1 MMMSFHR
8 TRVFSIRL
16 WFTACLCG
24 LAVGAVRADE
34 SPPISIDND
43 GTFAF
48 SAATFVQPAGWPLI
62 TAAQRAAEHIGP
74 GVEFERWRLA
84 TAAGPLTLSIARVD
98 LREPRVALGIGTR
111 YERIVGPGEPLSTMA
126 DRRSAEIGIN
136 ADYFDISGGGEP
148 TNLVLARGVVQ
159 HAPNGRAVLLVGDD
173 NRIAMGPVTWKM
185 QLVAT
190 NGTSMNIDAVNDW
203 THGTQ
208 LMLFTQAFG
217 MPGQADAAA
226 ELSLAPTADGR
237 YQVLQTETDAMTF
250 LPLRPTDIG
259 IAARGDAAVT
269 LLQQFHEGDIVT
281 LAQTLD
287 PQLPG
292 LREGVGGGPL
302 LLRDGAPYDDPDS
315 PSPEERDVRYPLT
328 GAGTSADG
336 ATLWLVTVDG
346 RAPARSVGITRPM
359 LASLFSALGA
369 SNAMAFDSGGST
381 EMVVRRLGD
390 PRVSVANVP
399 SDGRERSLADG
410 LFVMNSATP
419 GPPTTLV
426 LRAQAPAVLTGSH
439 VAITAQS
446 VDVNDQPVPPES
458 AVTYSISPASSAAIT
473 PQGLLSAR
481 VPGQITVMARS
492 AQASGELRLDV
503 VSRVDELRI
512 ASVQRVYP
520 PGATFAL
527 TVQAARAD
535 GAAIAI
541 DSDAIA
547 WSSSGDGGNIDA
559 QGTFKSSGVPSRA
572 DVVARAGGARAAAT
586 LLIGAHE
593 VGLGGAMLPGDGAGR
608 WHLTTSPKDL
618 AAALDAA
625 KAPDGS
631 PALHLSFDLGDQR
644 ATRAAFIESDVPLT
658 GEPLVVSVDAYG
670 DGGGAWLRIGYRNAD
685 GISDSMTLARH
696 INWKGW
702 RNVRAEVPPQAR
714 WPITLTRI
722 YVVAPPSE
730 HSAGDLWLRDLGVW
744 YAGPRSPGSVALT
757 RARD

>member
-1 MMMSFHR
+1 MQRDRHRVVGARRHGEHEQPPEQAQRAQGPPRTSPHISFVPQIVMMSFHP

-24 LAVGAVRADE
+24 LSIGAVRADE
-34 SPPISIDND
+34 PPPISIDND

-48 SAATFVQPAGWPLI
+48 GAATFVQPAGWPLI

-98 LREPRVALGIGTR
+98 LRDPRVVLGIGTR

-190 NGTSMNIDAVNDW
+190 NGTSMTVDAVNDW

-269 LLQQFHEGDIVT
+269 LLQQFHDGDIVT

-302 LLRDGAPYDDPDS
+302 LLRDGAPYDDPES

-328 GAGTSADG
+328 GAGTSVDG

-346 RAPARSVGITRPM
+346 RAPA
-359 LASLFSALGA
+359 
-369 SNAMAFDSGGST
+369 
-381 EMVVRRLGD
+381 
-390 PRVSVANVP
+390 
-399 SDGRERSLADG
+399 
-410 LFVMNSATP
+410 
-419 GPPTTLV
+419 
-426 LRAQAPAVLTGSH
+426 
-439 VAITAQS
+439 
-446 VDVNDQPVPPES
+446 
-458 AVTYSISPASSAAIT
+458 
-473 PQGLLSAR
+473 
-481 VPGQITVMARS
+481 
-492 AQASGELRLDV
+492 
-503 VSRVDELRI
+503 
-512 ASVQRVYP
+512 
-520 PGATFAL
+520 
-527 TVQAARAD
+527 
-535 GAAIAI
+535 
-541 DSDAIA
+541 
-547 WSSSGDGGNIDA
+547 
-559 QGTFKSSGVPSRA
+559 
-572 DVVARAGGARAAAT
+572 
-586 LLIGAHE
+586 
-593 VGLGGAMLPGDGAGR
+593 
-608 WHLTTSPKDL
+608 
-618 AAALDAA
+618 
-625 KAPDGS
+625 
-631 PALHLSFDLGDQR
+631 
-644 ATRAAFIESDVPLT
+644 
-658 GEPLVVSVDAYG
+658 
-670 DGGGAWLRIGYRNAD
+670 
-685 GISDSMTLARH
+685 
-696 INWKGW
+696 
-702 RNVRAEVPPQAR
+702 
-714 WPITLTRI
+714 
-722 YVVAPPSE
+722 
-730 HSAGDLWLRDLGVW
+730 
-744 YAGPRSPGSVALT
+744 
-757 RARD
+757 